1 MITVALTDDQA
12 IVLNGLQK
20 ILSTSDEILVTESYS
35 NGEELLNGL
44 KRQQPDVLLLDVQ
57 MPGKNGIELAG
68 IVKKKYPRIHII
80 AVTNIDI
87 TVQVKKMLQQ
97 GCSGYLLK
105 DSSPATII
113 AAIKAVHA
121 GEQYLSESVSRQL
134 LSSMF
139 SDNVQNPLTKRE
151 KEILRLISEEFT
163 NQEIADKLFLS
174 IRTVENHRTNLLQKL
189 GAKNAAGLIKTAL
202 LDGLI

>member
-1 MITVALTDDQA
+1 MITVAITDDQA

-20 ILSTSDEILVTESYS
+20 ILSASDEILVTEAYS
-35 NGEELLNGL
+35 NGDELLNGL

-57 MPGKNGIELAG
+57 MPGKSGIELAG
-68 IVKKKYPRIHII
+68 IVKKKYPRIQII

-105 DSSPATII
+105 DSSPETII
-113 AAIKAVHA
+113 AAIKAVHR
-121 GEQYLSESVSRQL
+121 GEQFLSEGLSRQL

-139 SDNVQNPLTKRE
+139 SDQVQNPLTKRE
-151 KEILRLISEEFT
+151 KEILRLISEELT

-202 LDGLI
+202 MDGLI